1 MYALNFSVCGV
12 FDTINEI
19 RYLERNLSLL
29 ILIGNRM
36 VYLVIYS

>member
-12 FDTINEI
+12 FDTINEK

-29 ILIGNRM
+29 IFIGNRM
-36 VYLVIYS
+36 VYSVIYS